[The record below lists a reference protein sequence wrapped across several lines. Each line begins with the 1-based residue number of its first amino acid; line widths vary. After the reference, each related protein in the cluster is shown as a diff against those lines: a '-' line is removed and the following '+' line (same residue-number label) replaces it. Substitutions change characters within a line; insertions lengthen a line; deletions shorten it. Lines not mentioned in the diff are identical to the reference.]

1 MPFYQLRLIFVC
13 APTNEGAKNIFK
25 RCYKYF
31 QHKISELGLAYN
43 QMILLT
49 FVDFRNNKCILTIN
63 VAIKKSMK
71 KLLP

>member
-1 MPFYQLRLIFVC
+1 MRPINATFYENPDV
-13 APTNEGAKNIFK
+13 
-25 RCYKYF
+25 
-31 QHKISELGLAYN
+31 ELGIFENKRLA
-43 QMILLT
+43 